1 MKIILRKQYVN
12 FEPYEYEFVGSV
24 DLEKIKEEF
33 VKFPWEEQIK
43 LKEQLVGFHV
53 SPAFNLEYKNK
64 ELTITGYHNGQF
76 AVQYNHWFILRWQF
90 SANMFNTEEVFHLID
105 KFPILKPNQFKKIL
119 SEKSTI
125 EESLLSILVITLTN
139 KRKKIFSTYT
149 SEIRNQYRMTFKNLF
164 YCFGFS
170 LIWLLMP
177 LGFDIYIGFKISTT
191 VFVIFQGFCL
201 LLALPAIIISLN
213 HFSHN
218 GKLKLQFKKGE
229 NNFEII
235 NGSQSLQFD
244 KRKVVKIIEF
254 ASNGARAPWSL
265 YSYSILQFED
275 GSKVWLS
282 NILISS
288 VELNKQFYTVKTEY
302 KEVWIPL
309 FKKTMILNRNVP
321 N

>member
-12 FEPYEYEFVGSV
+12 YEPYEFEFVGSV
-24 DLEKIKEEF
+24 DIEKIKEEF

-43 LKEQLVGFHV
+43 LREQLVGFHV

-76 AVQYNHWFILRWQF
+76 AVQYNYWGILRWQY
-90 SANMFNTEEVFHLID
+90 SANMFNTEEVFHLLEQ
-105 KFPILKPNQFKKIL
+105 FPILRPSQFKKIL
-119 SEKSTI
+119 AKKSTI

-139 KRKKIFSTYT
+139 KSKKPFSTYA
-149 SEIRNQYRMTFKNLF
+149 SHERNQFRITFKRLL

-177 LGFDIYIGFKISTT
+177 LGFYIYIGGKISIT
-191 VFVIFQGFCL
+191 VFLIFQGFCL
-201 LLALPAIIISLN
+201 LLAIPAIIISLN

-218 GKLKLQFKKGE
+218 GKLKLHFKKGE

-235 NGSQSLQFD
+235 NGFQTLQFD
-244 KRKVVKIIEF
+244 KRKVVKIIEI

-309 FKKTMILNRNVP
+309 FKKTMIFNANVQR
-321 N
+321 